1 MALVTIDTVVD
12 IAANIRVLEI
22 GGIIPAVASR
32 ALEDGIVVR
41 IDVARGAHVIRV
53 AMRGRELCV
62 LRVIERGAGP
72 GRGAVAGLARG
83 GEELL
88 LRRVTRVGGVVVV
101 GLMAADA
108 GCRQRRVVVVDVA
121 VRANTWRHHVRTGE
135 WERRVVVIKRGVGP
149 DDGVV
154 AELTGSRESGR
165 RVRGIVGASVILLMT
180 GIAQGAV

>member
-12 IAANIRVLEI
+12 IAADIRVLEI
-22 GGIIPAVASR
+22 GWVIAAMASG

-41 IDVARGAHVIRV
+41 IDMARGAHVIRV

-72 GRGAVAGLARG
+72 GRGVVAGLARG
-83 GEELL
+83 GKELL

-108 GCRQRRVVVVDVA
+108 GCRQRRESVVDVA
-121 VRANTWRHHVRTGE
+121 VCAHSRRH
-135 WERRVVVIKRGVGP
+135 
-149 DDGVV
+149 
-154 AELTGSRESGR
+154 
-165 RVRGIVGASVILLMT
+165 
-180 GIAQGAV
+180 